1 MQASGFPAR
10 LTPLCFS
17 RHERSAL
24 RWPRPHALPLPM
36 SPNLAHIN
44 TTLGRDARALV
55 EWALSQSQDAI
66 VTTNF
71 RPFEAVILHM
81 VTQLRPDVPVIWMDN
96 GYNTEATYR
105 FAEQVSRQL
114 KLNLKVYL
122 PRRSRAHREA
132 IDGPTPAL
140 DDPRHAA
147 FTQEVKLEP
156 FARALSETAP
166 QVWFTALRATD
177 TAVRAQMDPVSV
189 NPDGLIKVAPLLY
202 WSSKELYEYCEKYRL
217 PNNFDYVDPTKG
229 EDNRECGLHLNH

>member
-1 MQASGFPAR
+1 MNLELSKINAELGHNAQGLVDWAIG
-10 LTPLCFS
+10 LD
-17 RHERSAL
+17 
-24 RWPRPHALPLPM
+24 RP
-36 SPNLAHIN
+36 
-44 TTLGRDARALV
+44 
-55 EWALSQSQDAI
+55 AI

-81 VTQLRPDVPVIWMDN
+81 VTRANPRIPVVWMDN

-105 FAEQVSRQL
+105 FADEVTKLL
-114 KLNLKVYL
+114 KLDLHIYL

-132 IDGPTPAL
+132 VEGRTPAL

-147 FTQEVKLEP
+147 FTEEVKLEP
-156 FARALSETAP
+156 FARALRETAP

-189 NPDGLIKVAPLLY
+189 NPDGLIKVAPLLH
-202 WSSKELYEYCEKYRL
+202 WSSKDLYQYCEINGL

-229 EDNRECGLHLNH
+229 EDNRECGLHLAH